1 MIKLGGVTSGIHR
14 FGGTEYKLGKREIGH
29 VHGNHLVDIPFPL
42 KVRNE
47 LVENG
52 EAEPHHILPESGW
65 VSVYLKNETDIDN
78 AINLLKLSY
87 QIASEKIS
95 SKENHPEKYLWNNRS
110 NNSKSKVFVDVG
122 ISLDEFIA
130 GLNGG
135 AKNPLGD
142 EGINIHNWMFKQKA
156 FLRHIK
162 SDGGKEKI
170 IEEFEIR

>member
-1 MIKLGGVTSGIHR
+1 MTGAKEIIHTAMIKLGGVTSGIHR

-95 SKENHPEKYLWNNRS
+95 SKENHPEKYL
-110 NNSKSKVFVDVG
+110 
-122 ISLDEFIA
+122 
-130 GLNGG
+130 
-135 AKNPLGD
+135 
-142 EGINIHNWMFKQKA
+142 
-156 FLRHIK
+156 
-162 SDGGKEKI
+162 
-170 IEEFEIR
+170 